1 MSFES
6 LKHEAVGK
14 FLSAFPASLESLK
27 REALKAFQCASTVK
41 AVLKNTGMLAGAAL
55 ADILETVRRFFTS
68 LRFVQND
75 NTLTSF
81 APFSMTFQC
90 DSTVKV

>member
-55 ADILETVRRFFTS
+55 AEILETGRRWTFTVSLKSRFAQHDFSVR
-68 LRFVQND
+68 
-75 NTLTSF
+75 
-81 APFSMTFQC
+81 
-90 DSTVKV
+90 

>member
-41 AVLKNTGMLAGAAL
+41 AVLKNTGMLAGSAL
-55 ADILETVRRFFTS
+55 AEISVSFRRCFTS
-68 LRFVQND
+68 LRSVQHD
-75 NTLTSF
+75 
-81 APFSMTFQC
+81 FS
-90 DSTVKV
+90 VR

>member
-14 FLSAFPASLESLK
+14 FLSAFPASLENLK

-41 AVLKNTGMLAGAAL
+41 AVMENTGKAAEEAF

-81 APFSMTFQC
+81 ASFSMTFQC